1 MSLGGTSSNGPAG
14 LRDGD
19 GVRTGA
25 QSTKEGAGLDKL
37 RPRPRT

>member
-1 MSLGGTSSNGPAG
+1 MSLGGTSSNSPAG
-14 LRDGD
+14 LRD

-37 RPRPRT
+37 RPRSRT